1 MIKNLLFDLGGVIM
15 DIRRQDCEEA
25 FRNIGMANI
34 ADFLGDYGQSGP
46 FAELED
52 GSINSEQFRA
62 EVRKHIDREV
72 SDAQIDYALNR
83 FLVGIPLHRLQELRN
98 LRKRGYKVFLLSNT
112 NPIMW
117 DNDIDRWFR
126 QEGLS
131 INDYFD
137 GMVTSFEAKCYKPG
151 ERIFKHTVEKFNI
164 IPAETLFLDDSA
176 ANTAAAAKLGFQTLT
191 VTPGTEFYD
200 LLENTL

>member
-1 MIKNLLFDLGGVIM
+1 
-15 DIRRQDCEEA
+15 
-25 FRNIGMANI
+25 MANI